1 MKRYFVKSL
10 FRGWCEV
17 DKENFDGFVQH
28 LRKGSLNIP
37 RDKKDEYIATRTKVI
52 EE

>member
-1 MKRYFVKSL
+1 MKKYFVKSL

-17 DKENFDGFVQH
+17 DKEMFDSFVEF
-28 LRKGSLNIP
+28 LRKETLNIP
-37 RDKKDEYIATRTKVI
+37 RDKKDEYIATRTKIV